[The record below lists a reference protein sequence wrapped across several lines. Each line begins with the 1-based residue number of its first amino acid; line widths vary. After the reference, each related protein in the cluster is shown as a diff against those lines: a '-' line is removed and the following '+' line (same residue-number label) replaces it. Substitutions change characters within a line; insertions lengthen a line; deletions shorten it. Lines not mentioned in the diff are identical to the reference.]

1 MVTVDKYIRKLLFE
15 QDCVIIPDFG
25 GLLTH
30 HIQAHYDSTQAL
42 FTPSSKRVA
51 FNEVLKLDDG
61 LLTYYISVH
70 ERIPREEAVALVKKY
85 VESLRSTLKEG
96 QTVTLDSIGSFSANT
111 EGKPVFE
118 PDYTQNFNNDWY
130 GLEPLEVRLFEE
142 KAVVTTEIA
151 ELVPDLALEE
161 TEPGSKNRMLA
172 GSWVRWAA
180 AAVFAGAVFT
190 LSLIYKPADNS
201 LLSTLNPVYS
211 ISELYVSALT
221 KFPQLTTKPEVIAP
235 ESKVTDQSQKW
246 GDPIAEAPALMPA
259 PTKDKEEVLAQPEVT
274 PAPVAEKVE
283 TNIGDYYLIAGS
295 FGKMKNAVV
304 LKNRLVKQGFTAT
317 EVMDAMDGKLIKV
330 SVGSYKTMRLA
341 LVDKYKVDE
350 ITEAESWVYHK
361 K

>member
-30 HIQAHYDSTQAL
+30 YIQAHYDSTQAI

-70 ERIPREEAVALVKKY
+70 ERISREEAVTLVKKY
-85 VESLRSTLKEG
+85 VETLRTTLKEG
-96 QTVTLDSIGSFSANT
+96 QTVTLDAIGSFSANS

-118 PDYTQNFNNDWY
+118 PDYAQNFNNDWY
-130 GLEPLEVRLFEE
+130 GLEPLEVRMFE
-142 KAVVTTEIA
+142 KKTAVNTEMA
-151 ELVPDLALEE
+151 ELVSDLATEE
-161 TEPGSKNRMLA
+161 AEPASKNRMLA

-180 AAVFAGAVFT
+180 AAVFAGAVLT

-211 ISELYVSALT
+211 ISELYVSAVA
-221 KFPQLTTKPEVIAP
+221 KFPQLTAKSEAKPP
-235 ESKVTDQSQKW
+235 ESKVAESSQDW
-246 GDPIAEAPALMPA
+246 AEPIAVPPV
-259 PTKDKEEVLAQPEVT
+259 PTPVVPDSKEEITAQAELE
-274 PAPVAEKVE
+274 PVVEKVE
-283 TNIGDYYLIAGS
+283 NTHGDYYLIAGS
-295 FGKMKNAVV
+295 FGKMRNAVV
-304 LKNRLVKQGFTAT
+304 LKNRLLKQGFTAT
-317 EVMDAMDGKLIKV
+317 EVMDAMEGKLIKV

-341 LVDKYKVDE
+341 LLDKDKVDE
-350 ITEAESWVYHK
+350 ITDAESWVFRK

>member
-15 QDCVIIPDFG
+15 QDCVIIPEFG

-30 HIQAHYDSTQAL
+30 HIQAHYDSTLAL

-85 VESLRSTLKEG
+85 VETLRTTLKEG
-96 QTVTLDSIGSFSANT
+96 QTVTLDAIGSFSANS

-142 KAVVTTEIA
+142 KAAVTTEMA

-161 TEPGSKNRMLA
+161 TEPESKSRMLA

-211 ISELYVSALT
+211 ISELYVSALA
-221 KFPQLTTKPEVIAP
+221 KFPQLTTKSEVKAP
-235 ESKVTDQSQKW
+235 ESKVTEQSQEW
-246 GDPIAEAPALMPA
+246 GAPIAEAPMPT
-259 PTKDKEEVLAQPEVT
+259 PTENKEVVLAQPEVT

-283 TNIGDYYLIAGS
+283 TSNGDYYLIAGS

-317 EVMDAMDGKLIKV
+317 EVMDAVDGRLIKV

-341 LVDKYKVDE
+341 LVDKDKVDE
-350 ITEAESWVYHK
+350 ITEAESWVYRK